1 MLKHDNLQRSEQL
14 REIGAQRK
22 YKKVV
27 EERLT
32 EVEKA
37 IRIFS
42 NRKVLV
48 QADG

>member
-1 MLKHDNLQRSEQL
+1 MNDSMYMS
-14 REIGAQRK
+14 AQRK

-27 EERLT
+27 EARLT

-48 QADG
+48 QAEPSARCSAV